1 MLKGIIIKKYDLVI
15 VDLSSSFFYPILLS
29 INRTK
34 CLYNARHL
42 VKNMYKYATNSIS
55 EESEIITKVCDN

>member
-1 MLKGIIIKKYDLVI
+1 MLKEIIIKKYDLVI
-15 VDLSSSFFYPILLS
+15 VDLSSSFFYPILLP

-34 CLYNARHL
+34 CLYNGRHL
-42 VKNMYKYATNSIS
+42 VTNMYKYATNSIS